1 MVDNSFKMQA
11 GTPAFFRTHPRAC
24 ALILAATHGSRL
36 FPMTSSEMPKHLL
49 PIAGV
54 PCILRLLES
63 LAFIPQII
71 VALSADDSATVPL
84 LQSTLPVSVEK
95 SLEQPQQQPQN
106 SMDHKSMTISING
119 QLKTITVIQLS
130 THGFGPVDALREIEE
145 KQLIHPSTRLVVFP
159 GDLVFLEKNA
169 MDLDALLRPPSE
181 SDCIVLLVDVG
192 EVDENGIPLKES
204 AKAKKGAL
212 SRDEEDIEYIAL
224 SYPLPSMSFTNSNAN
239 SSLPRI
245 LWKKSKIDVER
256 NEDMT
261 GSTAKLELPKARLRH
276 GKVVV
281 KTSWADVHVY
291 SLPPWTREMVSSRHG
306 LASIQEDMLQLLISR
321 QFRGKKSTLG
331 KDLQAVTEGGDD
343 DDEEE
348 EEGEGRDKAKKF
360 PMAEWD
366 EEPFHVG
373 AVVVPSTKVLR
384 ANTIA
389 SFHYACRE
397 AVANGESLT
406 MPPRSKWNGKFQTL
420 VGHDTT
426 LGAKI
431 NMKSSVIGKG
441 CQLGAKC
448 RLNNVVI
455 MDNVIIGE
463 NCSLQNTLIGSGA
476 ILGNNCSLN
485 DCQVGPGMEL
495 PPGTKEKGESFVFGD
510 SVVEDL
516 L

>member
-1 MVDNSFKMQA
+1 
-11 GTPAFFRTHPRAC
+11 
-24 ALILAATHGSRL
+24 
-36 FPMTSSEMPKHLL
+36 
-49 PIAGV
+49 
-54 PCILRLLES
+54 
-63 LAFIPQII
+63 
-71 VALSADDSATVPL
+71 
-84 LQSTLPVSVEK
+84 
-95 SLEQPQQQPQN
+95 
-106 SMDHKSMTISING
+106 
-119 QLKTITVIQLS
+119 
-130 THGFGPVDALREIEE
+130 
-145 KQLIHPSTRLVVFP
+145 
-159 GDLVFLEKNA
+159 
-169 MDLDALLRPPSE
+169 
-181 SDCIVLLVDVG
+181 
-192 EVDENGIPLKES
+192 
-204 AKAKKGAL
+204 
-212 SRDEEDIEYIAL
+212 
-224 SYPLPSMSFTNSNAN
+224 MSFTNSDPNL
-239 SSLPRI
+239 SLPRI
-245 LWKKSKIDVER
+245 LWKKLKVDVEKD
-256 NEDMT
+256 EDMT

-291 SLPPWTREMVSSRHG
+291 SLPPWTREMLRSRHG

-331 KDLQAVTEGGDD
+331 KDLEAITEDED
-343 DDEEE
+343 DDEDRAG
-348 EEGEGRDKAKKF
+348 GEKGNGRVPLGELD
-360 PMAEWD
+360 D
-366 EEPFHVG
+366 EPFHVG
-373 AVVVPSTKVLR
+373 AVVVPCKKVTR

-431 NMKSSVIGKG
+431 TMKSSVIGKG
-441 CQLGAKC
+441 CQLGAKS
-448 RLNNVVI
+448 RLNNVII

-463 NCSLQNTLIGSGA
+463 NCSLQNTLIGPGA

-495 PPGTKEKGESFVFGD
+495 PAGTKEKGESFVFGD